1 MPRFRAYA
9 AHQKDGAVAAL
20 GVRLGEIGP
29 EHVDID
35 VHSCGICHNS
45 ACWTSTLLLACCSR
59 PSRRRPGH
67 SVFRRRSRHPIDR
80 REAAGGSIAHVTR
93 IRCGGRL
100 ARDDGAIMLMLP
112 SLAPT
117 APPCATR
124 APRRGTAVD
133 ADQSPAPPSTD
144 RFEKRRAT
152 LAGRQ
157 QPHHLDHFRLVAA
170 KPLDHGVSGAARP
183 PRSGP
188 SRCSARHARRQRRFR
203 GRGRRHSSPFRR
215 RGWRED
221 GHRLRPC
228 RPAEPPLRK
237 LTHDVRCC
245 SRAAMR
251 CSASSTFASRNWTSS
266 RLC

>member
-35 VHSCGICHNS
+35 VHSCGICHSNS

-124 APRRGTAVD
+124 APRRGSRSRGGPVTRPTKHRPVREASRHTRRP
-133 ADQSPAPPSTD
+133 AAAAPP
-144 RFEKRRAT
+144 R
-152 LAGRQ
+152 
-157 QPHHLDHFRLVAA
+157 
-170 KPLDHGVSGAARP
+170 PLPACRGEAARP
-183 PRSGP
+183 WRFGSGSSAAIRTESAFSQTRP
-188 SRCSARHARRQRRFR
+188 PVAAISRTREKALIAFPPTWLARRRA
-203 GRGRRHSSPFRR
+203 P
-215 RGWRED
+215 
-221 GHRLRPC
+221 LAPM
-228 RPAEPPLRK
+228 PAAG
-237 LTHDVRCC
+237 
-245 SRAAMR
+245 RAA
-251 CSASSTFASRNWTSS
+251 ASKAHP
-266 RLC
+266 